1 MGGIAGLRWYISAD
15 IFLFMLSIVH
25 KHYEHPNR
33 RKASAKFPRTLKPSE
48 VIHIMITRTLKP
60 SEVIHIMIKN
70 QEAPI
75 IVKDF
80 DIEVEVEVEP
90 PDKSE

>member
-1 MGGIAGLRWYISAD
+1 
-15 IFLFMLSIVH
+15 MLSIVH

-48 VIHIMITRTLKP
+48 VIHIMI
-60 SEVIHIMIKN
+60 KN

-80 DIEVEVEVEP
+80 DIEVEVEVEVEP

>member
-48 VIHIMITRTLKP
+48 VIHIMI
-60 SEVIHIMIKN
+60 KN

>member
-48 VIHIMITRTLKP
+48 VIHIMI
-60 SEVIHIMIKN
+60 KN

-80 DIEVEVEVEP
+80 DIEVEVEVEVEP
-90 PDKSE
+90 PDKSD

>member
-33 RKASAKFPRTLKPSE
+33 RKARAKFP
-48 VIHIMITRTLKP
+48 RTLKP

>member
-15 IFLFMLSIVH
+15 IFLLMLSIVH

-33 RKASAKFPRTLKPSE
+33 RKASAKFP
-48 VIHIMITRTLKP
+48 RTLKP

>member
-15 IFLFMLSIVH
+15 IFLLMLSIVH

-33 RKASAKFPRTLKPSE
+33 RKASVKFP
-48 VIHIMITRTLKP
+48 RTLKP

-90 PDKSE
+90 PDKSD

>member
-15 IFLFMLSIVH
+15 IFLLMLSIVH

-33 RKASAKFPRTLKPSE
+33 RKVSAKFP
-48 VIHIMITRTLKP
+48 RTLKP

>member
-48 VIHIMITRTLKP
+48 VIHIMI
-60 SEVIHIMIKN
+60 KN

-90 PDKSE
+90 PDKSD

>member
-1 MGGIAGLRWYISAD
+1 
-15 IFLFMLSIVH
+15 MLSIVH

-33 RKASAKFPRTLKPSE
+33 RKASAKFP
-48 VIHIMITRTLKP
+48 RTLKP